1 MIADWMT
8 PLLSLLDAFAILG
21 LLGLLYW
28 IQQ

>member
-1 MIADWMT
+1 MITDWAPFLISLAD
-8 PLLSLLDAFAILG
+8 SFAILG